1 MKQSVATLL
10 VIAVILGSGCAA
22 PIPRIDYYD
31 VETDAL
37 QRIRDMRALDAAAIE
52 AGAYHDLGEVDG
64 LFCPTQWIWLNS
76 PEAQRMAVD
85 QVKIRA
91 AQLGATHISEPVC
104 EANESMD
111 MTNNCMS
118 TVKCSARALVEN

>member
-1 MKQSVATLL
+1 MRNSVATLF
-10 VIAVILGSGCAA
+10 VIAVVLGSGCAT

-37 QRIRDMRALDAAAIE
+37 RRIRDMGELDAVAIE
-52 AGAYHDLGEVDG
+52 SGSYSDLGEVPG
-64 LFCPTQWIWLNS
+64 LFCPPQWMWLNS
-76 PEAQRMAVD
+76 PEAERMAVD

-91 AQLGATHISEPVC
+91 AQLGATHISTPVC
-104 EANESMD
+104 EADESMD

-118 TVKCSARALVEN
+118 TMKCMARALREN

>member
-1 MKQSVATLL
+1 
-10 VIAVILGSGCAA
+10 
-22 PIPRIDYYD
+22 
-31 VETDAL
+31 
-37 QRIRDMRALDAAAIE
+37 
-52 AGAYHDLGEVDG
+52 
-64 LFCPTQWIWLNS
+64 
-76 PEAQRMAVD
+76 MAVD